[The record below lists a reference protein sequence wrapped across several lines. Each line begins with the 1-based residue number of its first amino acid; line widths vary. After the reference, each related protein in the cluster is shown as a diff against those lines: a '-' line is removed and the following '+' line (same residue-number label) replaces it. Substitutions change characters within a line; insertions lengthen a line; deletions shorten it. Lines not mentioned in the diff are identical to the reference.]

1 MSWANSPDRIT
12 STRCHQNVVASN
24 IHMKMTSE
32 SASCSS
38 TFILLFKI
46 NISMLLIYFILWENM
61 GMGRYGNVWAV
72 CVKTLVPWWTPNSN
86 VYQIWSFTS
95 FDPTPYQRHVHS
107 DPIPSS
113 SSTSS
118 NVSSAAVARTQRRK
132 ISGNNSKARK
142 YHETRTMG
150 LCGM

>member
-1 MSWANSPDRIT
+1 MIT
-12 STRCHQNVVASN
+12 STRCHQNVVAIIKHSHEHG
-24 IHMKMTSE
+24 IRISFM
-32 SASCSS
+32 
-38 TFILLFKI
+38 FI
-46 NISMLLIYFILWENM
+46 NIYVIIHNQHLHVLIYFILWENI

-86 VYQIWSFTS
+86 VYQIWYFTS

-113 SSTSS
+113 PSTSS

>member
-1 MSWANSPDRIT
+1 MLSP
-12 STRCHQNVVASN
+12 SSN
-24 IHMKMTSE
+24 IHMNMASE
-32 SASCSS
+32 SVSCSS
-38 TFILLFKI
+38 TYTVYIYIYIYKFIL
-46 NISMLLIYFILWENM
+46 NILMLLIYFILWENM